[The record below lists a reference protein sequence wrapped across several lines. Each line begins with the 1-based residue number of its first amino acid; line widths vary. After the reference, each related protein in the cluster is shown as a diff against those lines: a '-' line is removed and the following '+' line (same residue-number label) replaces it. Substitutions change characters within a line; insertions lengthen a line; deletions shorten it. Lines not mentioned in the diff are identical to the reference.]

1 MEPGWRWPRS
11 FARMVTSAIRARFVT
26 ADIPSRRS
34 PAPRPIDASLSA
46 GTAATRQPFAETARI
61 QSSSTPHDCETA
73 EVVRSLVR
81 SNQCPR
87 PATARL
93 HAPRHR
99 ARRVP
104 AAKRSRLCSARVPIA
119 SRTYVAQPALRSG
132 RFQSVANVRESS
144 RPACLPLSLSR
155 NPQTESP
162 PLSALL
168 GCCVLRSRPAMSATL
183 QRDHWNGMTKS
194 NSLTKPQRLM
204 LSAAI
209 QLLRQYTVEA
219 ERYKVERAAITYGH
233 RHGANRQ
240 GVGGKHDSQR
250 CKSSVV
256 YSLRV
261 V

>member
-61 QSSSTPHDCETA
+61 QSSSTPHDCETV
-73 EVVRSLVR
+73 EVVGSLIR

-119 SRTYVAQPALRSG
+119 SRTYVARPALRSG

-162 PLSALL
+162 PLSALP
-168 GCCVLRSRPAMSATL
+168 GLRATIPARHVRHTATRALERPAHVPRRSVPRQSILWSCA
-183 QRDHWNGMTKS
+183 
-194 NSLTKPQRLM
+194 LTM
-204 LSAAI
+204 AA
-209 QLLRQYTVEA
+209 
-219 ERYKVERAAITYGH
+219 
-233 RHGANRQ
+233 
-240 GVGGKHDSQR
+240 S
-250 CKSSVV
+250 
-256 YSLRV
+256 
-261 V
+261 

>member
-1 MEPGWRWPRS
+1 
-11 FARMVTSAIRARFVT
+11 MVTSAIRARFVT

-46 GTAATRQPFAETARI
+46 GTAATRQPFAETRI
-61 QSSSTPHDCETA
+61 QSSSTPHDCETV
-73 EVVRSLVR
+73 EVVGSLIR

-119 SRTYVAQPALRSG
+119 SRTYVARPALRSG

-162 PLSALL
+162 PLSALPV
-168 GCCVLRSRPAMSATL
+168 CVLRSRPAMSATL
-183 QRDHWNGMTKS
+183 QREHWNGQPTYLGDLFRVS
-194 NSLTKPQRLM
+194 RS
-204 LSAAI
+204 SG
-209 QLLRQYTVEA
+209 
-219 ERYKVERAAITYGH
+219 RAP
-233 RHGANRQ
+233 
-240 GVGGKHDSQR
+240 
-250 CKSSVV
+250 
-256 YSLRV
+256 
-261 V
+261 